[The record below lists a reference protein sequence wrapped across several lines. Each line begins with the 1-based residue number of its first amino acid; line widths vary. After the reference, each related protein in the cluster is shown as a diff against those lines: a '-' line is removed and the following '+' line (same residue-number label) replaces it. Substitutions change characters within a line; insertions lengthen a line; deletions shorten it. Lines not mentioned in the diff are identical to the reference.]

1 MLGLDQ
7 VTDDYY
13 SQFLTSTVW
22 LHICRVSRNDQDSP
36 DLSRLTQ
43 NTLYPRIYIDCEIR
57 VVMMAS
63 LSKE

>member
-22 LHICRVSRNDQDSP
+22 LHSCQVSQNDQDSP
-36 DLSRLTQ
+36 GILAPVPVDTK
-43 NTLYPRIYIDCEIR
+43 TH
-57 VVMMAS
+57 
-63 LSKE
+63 